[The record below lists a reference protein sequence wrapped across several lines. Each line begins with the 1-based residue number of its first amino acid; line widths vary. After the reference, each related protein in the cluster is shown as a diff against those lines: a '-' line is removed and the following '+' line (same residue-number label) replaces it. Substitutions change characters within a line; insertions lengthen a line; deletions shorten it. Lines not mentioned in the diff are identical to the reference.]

1 MFLFREVR
9 PIAIG
14 QPPNCNSAAL
24 ICTTWCR
31 RANHGTVW
39 ASTPTAGCRYP
50 SKMTYAWLRLNCL
63 AVIKLEI
70 KQQN

>member
-9 PIAIG
+9 TIAIG

-31 RANHGTVW
+31 RASHGTVW
-39 ASTPTAGCRYP
+39 PSTPTAGSRYP
-50 SKMTYAWLRLNCL
+50 SKMTYAWSRMNCL

-70 KQQN
+70 KQRK